1 MLFFATPLEERRA
14 KRYMRDRLRYHDQI
28 FCTSSEI
35 IEKLLKLQ
43 GLLLAHVKS
52 VTKSKIAS
60 QSKRSSDGG
69 KKEGIKDTEGAENAY
84 YSYNSESEGSGGAT
98 EVDAE
103 QSMSNAY
110 TVDLNVA
117 AKILDI
123 VEYPLMHTS
132 TEQDASAQR

>member
-1 MLFFATPLEERRA
+1 MLFFATPLEEHRA

-35 IEKLLKLQ
+35 IEKLLELQ
-43 GLLLAHVKS
+43 GLLLAHVQS
-52 VTKSKIAS
+52 VTKRKIAS
-60 QSKRSSDGG
+60 IG
-69 KKEGIKDTEGAENAY
+69 KHSGDVGQKEGIKDTEGAENAY
-84 YSYNSESEGSGGAT
+84 YSYNSESEGSTGAT
-98 EVDAE
+98 QVDAK
-103 QSMSNAY
+103 QSKNSVY
-110 TVDLNVA
+110 TVDPSVA